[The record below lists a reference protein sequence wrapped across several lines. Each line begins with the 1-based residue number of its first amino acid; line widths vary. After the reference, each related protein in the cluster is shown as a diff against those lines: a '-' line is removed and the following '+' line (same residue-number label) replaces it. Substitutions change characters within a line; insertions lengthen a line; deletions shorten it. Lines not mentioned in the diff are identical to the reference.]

1 MFLGASG
8 FLCVVYIL
16 LKVEKE
22 KFKDTSEV
30 LKQSLSEVRQL
41 SKTLKNEVVLNIGFE
56 QSITNEL
63 NRLKK

>member
-1 MFLGASG
+1 VPVSFAFDFPIWIKMFLGASG

-30 LKQSLSEVRQL
+30 LKQSL
-41 SKTLKNEVVLNIGFE
+41 
-56 QSITNEL
+56 
-63 NRLKK
+63 